1 MRVSDD
7 LQISLE
13 REPEPETEP
22 ELPALPSTP
31 EQDSLVVLLSTVPER
46 AVDLAAGVDSERFQY
61 RHGPAFPTL
70 QELIDH
76 LAEAGK
82 RVDALFRHAYLD
94 HQLELNV
101 REAVDPPFQPSSGRP
116 AAEALEDFAR
126 ERRRTIDMLRGLPEE
141 DWRRPLQDPREGEV
155 TLLGIAG
162 LVATHELGHL
172 AQIRNLIAVLPEPQ
186 DLGPVG
192 RGPQPLAAK
201 PAPEP
206 ESDARE
212 EDA

>member
-7 LQISLE
+7 LQISFQPEL
-13 REPEPETEP
+13 EPEPESEP
-22 ELPALPSTP
+22 ELPALASAP
-31 EQDSLVVLLSTVPER
+31 EQDGLVVLLSTVPER
-46 AVDLAAGVDSERFQY
+46 AVDLAAGVDRERLQY

-76 LAEAGK
+76 LADAGA

-101 REAVDPPFQPSSGRP
+101 REAVDPPFQPSSGR
-116 AAEALEDFAR
+116 AAGEALEGFAR

-141 DWRRPLQDPREGEV
+141 DWNRPLKDPREGEI
-155 TLLGIAG
+155 TLLEIAR

-172 AQIRNLIAVLPEPQ
+172 AQLRNLIAVLPQPQ
-186 DLGPVG
+186 DLGLVG
-192 RGPQPLAAK
+192 HGPQPLQRAAG
-201 PAPEP
+201 A
-206 ESDARE
+206 ESDPGQ